1 MFYGD
6 KSSPSK
12 FRTLRYNYD
21 ILIDNEKMTLTKLAR
36 RLNFYSIVFDSKI
49 NDIETVYDTSNNLLT
64 GSGLIIRKRTTKERS
79 YFSLVRLNSVK
90 SSRNHERKEFLGE
103 CDKNDQPSDFPV
115 QIADRINEIFANV
128 FTINLVDIIK
138 HCTPY
143 ITTQIKGNR
152 YKIISGTGYD
162 AEISFETFKVKNY
175 RNGKSAV
182 LRNFSVAFDL
192 DPDFEK
198 ERSEI
203 LETLDRYC
211 KELVLLDRNNF
222 QISEVAVKTRIPK
235 PTDQQNAQANA
246 GKKGKKNK
254 EQKEENEEE

>member
-6 KSSPSK
+6 KGKPSDYK
-12 FRTLRYNYD
+12 TLRYNYD
-21 ILIDNEKMTLTKLAR
+21 VLVDNEKMTLTKLAN
-36 RLNFYSIVFDSKI
+36 RLHFFSIVFDGKI

-64 GSGLIIRKRTTKERS
+64 GSGLIIRKRCTAERN
-79 YFSLVRLNSVK
+79 YFSLVRINSVK

-115 QIADRINEIFANV
+115 QIADRINEIFSNV

-143 ITTQIKGNR
+143 ITTHIKGNR
-152 YKIISGTGYD
+152 YKIISGTGYS
-162 AEISFETFKVKNY
+162 AEMSFETFKVKNF

-182 LRNFSVAFDL
+182 LRNFSIAFEL
-192 DPDFEK
+192 DPNFEK
-198 ERSEI
+198 EREQI
-203 LETLDRYC
+203 LETIDRYC

-222 QISEVAVKTRIPK
+222 EISEVAVKTRIPK
-235 PTDQQNAQANA
+235 VTADQKNE
-246 GKKGKKNK
+246 KGKKNK
-254 EQKEENEEE
+254 KKTAENEQNENEG